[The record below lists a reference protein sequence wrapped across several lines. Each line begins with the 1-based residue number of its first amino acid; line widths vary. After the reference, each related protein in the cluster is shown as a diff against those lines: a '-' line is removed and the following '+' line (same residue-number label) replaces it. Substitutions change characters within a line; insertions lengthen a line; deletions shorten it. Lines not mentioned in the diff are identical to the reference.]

1 MPEGGSVLFITSI
14 AAFFP
19 DDRSSLIMAMYG
31 VSKTALLGVVK
42 ALSFELGLS
51 GVRVNGLAAGV
62 IPTGF
67 SSILTG
73 EKNRHLVVCDCTC
86 QHVFQSQMCVG
97 LAPAVAWCAQQ
108 IQQRWV
114 IEGRVPQVGRVCS
127 FLWRVCI
134 RSFRAALRLVTPV
147 HKHPVV
153 QFLGGHGT
161 CTTRFGSFNRA
172 LPADAVH
179 FTAACR
185 RSVLLSNGLA
195 QSTRSLALQRFCALV
210 TPAMS
215 LVKRWLLAAASPH
228 VHKLWRLAAL
238 P

>member
-1 MPEGGSVLFITSI
+1 MYNCTKTLSGYANLSPATQLALKVQEAMSHMPEGGSVLFITSI

-86 QHVFQSQMCVG
+86 QHVFQS
-97 LAPAVAWCAQQ
+97 
-108 IQQRWV
+108 
-114 IEGRVPQVGRVCS
+114 
-127 FLWRVCI
+127 
-134 RSFRAALRLVTPV
+134 
-147 HKHPVV
+147 
-153 QFLGGHGT
+153 
-161 CTTRFGSFNRA
+161 
-172 LPADAVH
+172 
-179 FTAACR
+179 
-185 RSVLLSNGLA
+185 
-195 QSTRSLALQRFCALV
+195 
-210 TPAMS
+210 
-215 LVKRWLLAAASPH
+215 
-228 VHKLWRLAAL
+228 
-238 P
+238 